1 MALEKKRGKEEAGLI
16 NRYKVFAKMQ
26 TAEDFEVLV
35 DGLICKFVVS
45 NEVPEITVPRADYER
60 VCADEQTLRKKI
72 AELQDYR
79 RNGITSIA
87 DASRFDRLRNERV
100 CH

>member
-35 DGLICKFVVS
+35 DGLIC
-45 NEVPEITVPRADYER
+45 
-60 VCADEQTLRKKI
+60 
-72 AELQDYR
+72 ELTR
-79 RNGITSIA
+79 P
-87 DASRFDRLRNERV
+87 LL
-100 CH
+100 C

>member
-35 DGLICKFVVS
+35 DGLICELTRPLLCWAMF
-45 NEVPEITVPRADYER
+45 ADLSMTHTHR
-60 VCADEQTLRKKI
+60 
-72 AELQDYR
+72 
-79 RNGITSIA
+79 
-87 DASRFDRLRNERV
+87 
-100 CH
+100 